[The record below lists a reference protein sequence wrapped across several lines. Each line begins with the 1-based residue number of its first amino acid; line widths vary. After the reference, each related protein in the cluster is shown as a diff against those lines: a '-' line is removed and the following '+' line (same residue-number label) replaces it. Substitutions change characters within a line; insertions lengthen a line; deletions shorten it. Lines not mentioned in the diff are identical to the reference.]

1 MTFPLIKTPSSA
13 KIGLDRGT
21 KASARTSLV
30 AATMAE
36 AMASA
41 IMSAPSNK
49 PSIGMLVAVETSSFS
64 VTKPLQKS
72 VITLRQDWNF
82 SLA

>member
-1 MTFPLIKTPSSA
+1 MTFPPIETPSSA
-13 KIGLDRGT
+13 KTGPDRGT

-30 AATMAE
+30 ATTMAE
-36 AMASA
+36 AMAST
-41 IMSAPSNK
+41 IMSAPSKK
-49 PSIGMLVAVETSSFS
+49 PSIGMSVAAETSSFS